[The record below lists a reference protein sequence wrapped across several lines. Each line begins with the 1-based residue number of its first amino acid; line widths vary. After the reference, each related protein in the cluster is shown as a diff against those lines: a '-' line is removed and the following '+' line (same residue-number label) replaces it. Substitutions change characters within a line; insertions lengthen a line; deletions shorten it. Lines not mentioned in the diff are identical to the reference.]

1 MCFIQKYLFT
11 SEHIEKLKYSKFDT
25 GENESLAKQPEE
37 KPGNDEEK
45 SPDRPVPKP
54 RPRTYV
60 LESPTTETAKDLYST
75 PQKEKKD
82 DIDRSVY
89 NVIFYLLVFSVF
101 CVLCKQFIHSDDIA
115 LKIFFFF

>member
-25 GENESLAKQPEE
+25 SEHESLAKQPEE
-37 KPGNDEEK
+37 KPGNGEEK

-54 RPRTYV
+54 RPRTYL
-60 LESPTTETAKDLYST
+60 LESPTTDTAKDLYST

-82 DIDRSVY
+82 DIDRSVEFFTY
-89 NVIFYLLVFSVF
+89 LCCLSVIFANCLNT
-101 CVLCKQFIHSDDIA
+101 
-115 LKIFFFF
+115 FF